1 MVVQGSGC
9 ALQDGTWVPLW
20 EKGCCL
26 LSVQVAEKQEWCVWQ
41 WCVCV
46 CWRIYS
52 EMHGLGG
59 HNQRVPAVE
68 L

>member
-9 ALQDGTWVPLW
+9 ALQGGTWVPLW

-26 LSVQVAEKQEWCVWQ
+26 LSVQVAEKHEWCVWQ

-46 CWRIYS
+46 CWRTYS
-52 EMHGLGG
+52 GMHGLGG
-59 HNQRVPAVE
+59 HNQRVPALE